1 MDSNKHVNSVVKVA
15 LPLLLGGAILYWMYR
30 DFDFGSIRE
39 VLTNEMN
46 WTWMVLSLPFGILAQ
61 AFRGWRWEHPRKR
74 VCVLSIY
81 LSYAVSLVIPRVGE
95 VARCGVLRKWD
106 GTSFPKAIGTVVT
119 ERVVDTLIVA
129 IITGLAF
136 LMQLHVFGTFF
147 SRTGTRI
154 DDVLSSF
161 STMGWIVTAICAV
174 ATLVFAYFFLRTLSI
189 YKKVKE
195 TLQGIWL
202 GITSLRGVRNV
213 PLFILYSLAIWASY
227 FLHFYLTF
235 FCFKETASLGL
246 TCALV
251 CFVVGSIAVIVPTP
265 NGAGPWH
272 FAVKTML
279 MLYGVAYAPALFF
292 VLIVHTVQTLLVV
305 LLGIYAWIVLAFM
318 KKRKQGQQPAA
329 VAAGGSH
336 VEEPRGGEAAGENH
350 AAEKPRSRKTA
361 RGKTARGRTARGPI
375 PAAEKTEKKEIV

>member
-1 MDSNKHVNSVVKVA
+1 MGWKKQVNGVIKVV

-30 DFDFGSIRE
+30 GFDFGSIQNI
-39 VLTNEMN
+39 LTNQMN
-46 WTWMVLSLPFGILAQ
+46 WTWMILSLPFGVLAQ
-61 AFRGWRWEHPRKR
+61 ALRGWRWKLVLAPIGEHPRAR

-81 LSYAVSLVIPRVGE
+81 MSYALSLVIPRVGE
-95 VARCGVLRKWD
+95 VARCGILRKWD

-119 ERVVDTLIVA
+119 ERVIDTLIVGL
-129 IITGLAF
+129 ITGLAF

-161 STMGWIVTAICAV
+161 STTGWIVTVVCAV
-174 ATLVFAYFFLRTLSI
+174 ATLILVYFFARTLSI
-189 YKKVKE
+189 YDKAKE
-195 TLQGIWL
+195 TLQSVWL
-202 GITSLRGVRNV
+202 GITSLQRVRNIS
-213 PLFILYSLAIWASY
+213 LFILYSLAIWASY

-235 FCFKETASLGL
+235 FCFKETKSLGL

-265 NGAGPWH
+265 NGAGSWH

-279 MLYGVAYAPALFF
+279 MLYGVAYTPALFF

-305 LLGIYAWIVLAFM
+305 LLGVYAWIVLAFM
-318 KKRKQGQQPAA
+318 KKRAHRSQVLSATERQ
-329 VAAGGSH
+329 
-336 VEEPRGGEAAGENH
+336 
-350 AAEKPRSRKTA
+350 EKIGNR
-361 RGKTARGRTARGPI
+361 
-375 PAAEKTEKKEIV
+375 KKEWSNQEVGDTALPLHKTIK

>member
-61 AFRGWRWEHPRKR
+61 AFRGWRWEQALTPIGEHPRKR

-161 STMGWIVTAICAV
+161 STTGWIVTAICAV

-279 MLYGVAYAPALFF
+279 MLYGVAYAPALYF

-329 VAAGGSH
+329 VAADN
-336 VEEPRGGEAAGENH
+336 R
-350 AAEKPRSRKTA
+350 
-361 RGKTARGRTARGPI
+361 
-375 PAAEKTEKKEIV
+375 